1 MAVPPFS
8 IPVLMVSV
16 SLPPG
21 SVTTLMTAQML
32 AMRSTVVSDHAD
44 TYINEM
50 TSGNVFVI
58 SHYQVCTEDQYEC
71 PDGDCIFAFW
81 ECDGFSDCSDGSDEA
96 NCSKDVSLHIQHVVC
111 VYLYGN

>member
-16 SLPPG
+16 FLPPG

-32 AMRSTVVSDHAD
+32 EMRPTVVSDHAD
-44 TYINEM
+44 TCINEM

-71 PDGDCIFAFW
+71 ANGGCIFAFR